1 MTMPPPNTPFGRET
15 GGVSDLPPP
24 LPPRTSSPTV
34 AKATQDS
41 GQDRSVDRLLD
52 LAGRWYRPII
62 EKDGWLAIAY
72 LLGSAVVA
80 PMLFA
85 VMATFGSL
93 VFGLMF
99 IVIGLLLVAPF
110 FEFTRYLVRAE
121 TWLAGIAGHQ
131 IEHRQFR
138 PRNGAGFGGAFS
150 ALTDSTRWRFAGFVA
165 LNAVMAPVLA
175 AVGLLPVSFV
185 TDVLFSGGADKG
197 NFPVGWLS
205 WVLGPARV
213 PVAILAIGAAPRVAV
228 ALAGAK
234 ADFHRWCIG
243 DDRLAAAEQRVETL
257 STQRDDILDAVA
269 NERRRIERNLHDGV
283 QQQLVAIGL
292 DLGMAVNHLDD
303 DPAVARQL
311 IVSARE
317 KVQGS
322 IGELRQLGRG
332 LHPAILEDRGIDAAL
347 SAVIA
352 NSPIPIS
359 VHVEPDLVL
368 ATGVAE
374 TVYLIANEAVANV
387 LKHAKARVASIHVTS
402 IGDNVRVTIHD
413 DGIGGASPNGGS
425 GLAGIRARVN
435 GADGVLTITSP
446 VGGPTTITA
455 EVPRNA

>member
-15 GGVSDLPPP
+15 GGVSDLPPS
-24 LPPRTSSPTV
+24 PPPSP
-34 AKATQDS
+34 Q
-41 GQDRSVDRLLD
+41 RSRPAGIDVDWHHLEA
-52 LAGRWYRPII
+52 LARRWYQPLLER
-62 EKDGWLAIAY
+62 EGWMAALY
-72 LLGSAVVA
+72 LLVGMCSSIGFFIALTAVG
-80 PMLFA
+80 F
-85 VMATFGSL
+85 T
-93 VFGLMF
+93 VFGLCF
-99 IVIGLLLVAPF
+99 AGIGLLLIGPF
-110 FEFTRYLVRAE
+110 FRMVAAFASAERTMARWVDVHVDPRPMEPLRGLGIRAV
-121 TWLAGIAGHQ
+121 
-131 IEHRQFR
+131 
-138 PRNGAGFGGAFS
+138 
-150 ALTDSTRWRFAGFVA
+150 TDPDRWRQVGFLA
-165 LNAVMAPVLA
+165 LNLILGVAIGNVGLA
-175 AVGLLPVSFV
+175 AYWLVPRLAFDDPTGADLS
-185 TDVLFSGGADKG
+185 LFSVSPIAWAAG
-197 NFPVGWLS
+197 
-205 WVLGPARV
+205 
-213 PVAILAIGAAPRVAV
+213 LAIALFLLGAAPRIAVFVARF
-228 ALAGAK
+228 K
-234 ADFHRWCIG
+234 AQVTSWFLGPDQ
-243 DDRLAAAEQRVETL
+243 LAAAEQRVETL